1 MWRMEIQPEPVI
13 PDEGRSFRRFLR
25 WRPGAAFAS
34 GVLSLL
40 MSACGHY
47 KSDFACKG
55 YPENNACLPTT
66 QVYERRHEQL
76 THMRSD
82 GEVSTSGAGSSSSTP
97 AADRVSAIAGQTEF
111 QLRQPNVTQPQVL
124 QVWIAPWR
132 DAKNYLHEA
141 SLVYVMV
148 EGSDWTYGRRPKS
161 IEKLGGKNTF
171 APFMSRQTVEAAG
184 HKAGPNGGMP
194 MMAAP
199 QSAAVPAPP
208 PSPTPAPGASSDPS
222 AILRQLQQQMPT
234 LPSQGGAPSSFGG
247 PPAGLDSE
255 TIQEQRMERMQ
266 EQRER
271 MFQ

>member
-1 MWRMEIQPEPVI
+1 MPMRRIEVHPEPVI
-13 PDEGRSFRRFLR
+13 PDEGRSSR
-25 WRPGAAFAS
+25 WRSGALFAI
-34 GVLSLL
+34 GVLSVAI
-40 MSACGHY
+40 SACGHY

-55 YPENNACLPTT
+55 YPENSACLPTT

-76 THMRSD
+76 THMRSED
-82 GEVSTSGAGSSSSTP
+82 GDATASGSGSSSTP
-97 AADRVSAIAGQTEF
+97 AADRVSAVAGQTEF
-111 QLRQPNVTQPQVL
+111 QLGQPNVTQPQVL

-141 SLVYVMV
+141 SLVYAMV

-161 IEKLGGKNTF
+161 IEKLAGKNTF
-171 APFMSRQTVEAAG
+171 APFMSRQMVEPAG

-199 QSAAVPAPP
+199 QSAAVPT
-208 PSPTPAPGASSDPS
+208 PTPTAIAAPGASADPS

-234 LPSQGGAPSSFGG
+234 LPGQGGAPSPFGG
-247 PPAGLDSE
+247 PPAGQDPE